1 MPGQRPTTLRL
12 RRLAA
17 ELRQLRDGARLSR
30 EDVCRATLIN
40 EATLYRIETAQTRPQ
55 RRTLTA
61 LLNIYQVAASDREE
75 LLELARRAD
84 EQSWLQSFPAD
95 LPGPY
100 LTYIGFEG
108 QAESIANYEGLIIP
122 GLLQTEDYARAALQ
136 AGLPAA
142 TAEEIDRLVQVRMA
156 RQAVLTRTPPVQ
168 LWAIVDEAALHRPV
182 GGERVMSAQL
192 DRLAKAAELPH
203 ITLQVIPYHVGGH
216 PGMGGSFAVLRF
228 GQPSEVDVVYVES
241 QAAALFLESPTDIRR
256 FTRIFEHLRALSLPP
271 ADSVSLMAIAAR
283 TMSA

>member
-17 ELRQLRDGARLSR
+17 ELRRLRDEARLSR
-30 EDVCRATLIN
+30 EDVSRATLIN

-55 RRTLTA
+55 KRTLTA
-61 LLNIYQVAASDREE
+61 LLDIYQVDASDRAE
-75 LLELARRAD
+75 LLDLARRAD

-100 LTYIGFEG
+100 LAYIGFEG
-108 QAESIANYEGLIIP
+108 EAASIANYEGLFIP

-136 AGLPAA
+136 AGLPGA
-142 TAEEIDRLVQVRMA
+142 TGEEIDRLVQVRMA
-156 RQAVLTRTPPVQ
+156 RQAVLSRTPPVQ
-168 LWAIVDEAALHRPV
+168 LWAIIDEAALHRPV
-182 GGERVMSAQL
+182 GGEKVMGAQL
-192 DRLAKAAELPH
+192 DRLAEVARLPH
-203 ITLQVIPYHVGGH
+203 ITLQVIPYKVGGH

-228 GQPSEVDVVYVES
+228 GEPSEVDVVYVES
-241 QAAALFLESPTDIRR
+241 QAAALFLEGSTDIRR
-256 FTRIFEHLRALSLPP
+256 FTRIFEHLRALAQPP
-271 ADSVSLMAIAAR
+271 ADSASLIGVAAR